1 MSALLDRSPYSER
14 DDRAFLS
21 ELRALTEHHLA
32 GCAEYA
38 RIWPHWNCAEQLAGL
53 PFLHVGTFKSLRF
66 VTRSPGIIH
75 QRVLK
80 SSATSSGVSSQIA
93 LDQRSVELQSRS
105 SSAILTDFLGDER
118 RPLIV
123 LDSVAG
129 LRSGA
134 ELSAR
139 TAAALSL
146 KPLSSDI
153 LFLLKDASDS
163 ASMKWDQLLSILQK
177 TDSLLVYGFTW
188 MLWCAWAAAEIPSE
202 VRSALKGK
210 PIDFV
215 HSGGW
220 KKLEHLRVSRE
231 QFDAKLL
238 CGLDPRS
245 RVLDF
250 YGLVEQVGVVYPLC
264 SAGFRHVPVW
274 ADVLVRDPWTLTPL
288 ADSEGQLQLINLL
301 AWGAP
306 YHNVL
311 TEDIGRIVP
320 GDCRCGRKGK
330 RFEFTRRMPKAEMRG
345 CANV

>member
-1 MSALLDRSPYSER
+1 MSALLERSPYGAR
-14 DDRAFLS
+14 DDHAFLS
-21 ELRALTEHHLA
+21 ELRTLTAHHLA

-38 RIWPHWNCAEQLAGL
+38 RIWPLWTSAEEPAGF
-53 PFLHVGTFKSLRF
+53 PFLHVGTFKSARF
-66 VTRSPGIIH
+66 MTVSPGINH
-75 QRVLK
+75 QRILK
-80 SSATSSGVSSQIA
+80 SSATSSGVSSRIA

-105 SSAILTDFLGDER
+105 SNSILADFLGDER
-118 RPLIV
+118 RPLII

-153 LFLLKDASDS
+153 VFLLKDESDATS
-163 ASMKWDQLLSILQK
+163 VRWNQLLPVLQK
-177 TDSLLVYGFTW
+177 SDSLLVYGLTW
-188 MLWCAWAAAEIPSE
+188 MLWCAWAAAEIPLE
-202 VRSALKGK
+202 VRRLLRGK
-210 PIDFV
+210 RIDFV

-220 KKLEHLRVSRE
+220 KKLEHLRVSRG
-231 QFDAKLL
+231 QFDTKLL

-245 RVLDF
+245 RALDF
-250 YGLVEQVGVVYPLC
+250 YGLVEQVGVIYPLC
-264 SAGFRHVPVW
+264 SAGFRHVPAW
-274 ADVLVRDPWTLTPL
+274 ADVVVRDPWTLAPL

-311 TEDIGRIVP
+311 TEDLGRIIP
-320 GDCRCGRKGK
+320 GECPCGRKGK

>member
-1 MSALLDRSPYSER
+1 LSALLEKRPYGER
-14 DDRAFLS
+14 DESAFLS
-21 ELRALTEHHLA
+21 ELRHLTEHHLA

-38 RIWPHWNCAEQLAGL
+38 RIWPRWKGSGGLADF
-53 PFLHVGTFKSLRF
+53 PFLHVGAFKSIQF
-66 VTRSPGIIH
+66 VTADSSLKH

-80 SSATSSGVSSQIA
+80 SSATSSGVASQIM
-93 LDQRSVELQSRS
+93 LDQRSAELQARS
-105 SSAILTDFLGDER
+105 SSAILADYLGNER

-123 LDSVAG
+123 LDSVNS

-134 ELSAR
+134 EVSAR

-146 KPLSSDI
+146 KPLSTDI
-153 LFLLKDASDS
+153 IFLLRDAGDPRSV
-163 ASMKWDQLLSILQK
+163 KWEQLLHAIHQHE
-177 TDSLLVYGFTW
+177 SLLVYGFTY
-188 MLWCAWAAAEIPSE
+188 MLWCAWAAVEIPGD
-202 VRSALKGK
+202 VRTALKSK
-210 PIDFV
+210 RIDFV

-220 KKLEHLRVSRE
+220 KKLEHLSLSRE
-231 QFDAKLL
+231 QFDAALTR
-238 CGLDPRS
+238 GLASRS
-245 RVLDF
+245 RVLEF

-274 ADVLVRDPWTLTPL
+274 ADALVRDPWTLAPL
-288 ADSEGQLQLINLL
+288 HESEGQLQLINLL

-311 TEDIGRIVP
+311 TEDLGRLVP
-320 GDCRCGRKGK
+320 GECPCGRKGK

>member
-1 MSALLDRSPYSER
+1 VSALLDRHPYGEC
-14 DDRAFLS
+14 DERAFVT
-21 ELRALTEHHLA
+21 ELRALTQHHLA

-38 RIWPHWNCAEQLAGL
+38 RIWPNWKDSADVASF
-53 PFLHVGTFKSLRF
+53 PFLHVGAFKAIQF
-66 VTRSPGIIH
+66 VTSGCGIRH
-75 QRVLK
+75 QRVLR
-80 SSATSSGVSSQIA
+80 SSATLSGIASQIM

-105 SSAILTDFLGDER
+105 SNAILVDFLGTER
-118 RPLIV
+118 RPLLV

-153 LFLLKDASDS
+153 IFLLRDVSEPAS
-163 ASMKWDQLLSILQK
+163 AKWDQLLGVLGK
-177 TDSLLVYGFTW
+177 HDSFFVYGFTS
-188 MLWCAWAAAEIPSE
+188 MLWSAWACAEMPLE
-202 VRSALKGK
+202 VRSALRGK
-210 PIDFV
+210 RIDFV

-220 KKLEHLRVSRE
+220 KKLEHLRVGRE
-231 QFDAKLL
+231 QFDKALTH
-238 CGLDPRS
+238 GLDPRS

-250 YGLVEQVGVVYPLC
+250 YGLVEQVGLVYPLC
-264 SAGFRHVPVW
+264 SMGFRHVPIW
-274 ADVLVRDPWTLTPL
+274 ADVLVRDPWTLAPL

-311 TEDIGRIVP
+311 TEDLGRLVP
-320 GDCRCGRKGK
+320 GECPCGRTGK

>member
-14 DDRAFLS
+14 DDHAFLS
-21 ELRALTEHHLA
+21 DLRTLTEHHLA
-32 GCAEYA
+32 GCPEYA
-38 RIWPHWNCAEQLAGL
+38 RIWPHWTSAEAVSEF
-53 PFLHVGTFKSLRF
+53 PFLHVGTFKSVRF
-66 VTRSPGIIH
+66 VTLTPGITH

-80 SSATSSGVSSQIA
+80 SSATSSGVPSQIT

-105 SSAILTDFLGDER
+105 SSAILADFLGYER
-118 RPLIV
+118 RPLVV
-123 LDSVAG
+123 LDSAAG

-153 LFLLKDASDS
+153 LFALKHVSDP
-163 ASMKWDQLLSILQK
+163 AIMRWDQLLSILHK
-177 TDSLLVYGFTW
+177 SDSLLVYGFTW
-188 MLWCAWAAAEIPSE
+188 ILWCAWAAAEIPIE
-202 VRSALKGK
+202 VRRLLRGK
-210 PIDFV
+210 RIDFV

-238 CGLDPRS
+238 CNLDPRS

-250 YGLVEQVGVVYPLC
+250 YGLVEQVGVIYPLC
-264 SAGFRHVPVW
+264 VAGFRHVPIW
-274 ADVLVRDPWTLTPL
+274 ADILVRDPWTLLPL
-288 ADSEGQLQLINLL
+288 TGSEGQLQFINLL

-311 TEDIGRIVP
+311 TEDLGRIIP
-320 GDCRCGRKGK
+320 GECPCGRKGK
-330 RFEFTRRMPKAEMRG
+330 RFEFTRRMAKAEMRG

>member
-1 MSALLDRSPYSER
+1 MSALLERSPYSER
-14 DDRAFLS
+14 DDRVFLA
-21 ELRALTEHHLA
+21 ELRTLTVHHLA

-38 RIWPHWNCAEQLAGL
+38 SIWSDWTSAEEPAGF
-53 PFLHVGTFKSLRF
+53 PFLHVGTFKSARF
-66 VTRSPGIIH
+66 VTHSAGITH

-105 SSAILTDFLGDER
+105 SNAILADFLGDER

-153 LFLLKDASDS
+153 LFLLKNASDP
-163 ASMKWDQLLSILQK
+163 ASVRWNQLLPVLQK
-177 TDSLLVYGFTW
+177 SDSLIVYGFTW
-188 MLWCAWAAAEIPSE
+188 MLWCAWAATAIPEEIRR
-202 VRSALKGK
+202 VLRGK
-210 PIDFV
+210 RIDFV

-220 KKLEHLRVSRE
+220 KKLEHLRVRRE

-238 CGLDPRS
+238 CDLDPRS

-250 YGLVEQVGVVYPLC
+250 YGLVEQVGVIYPLC
-264 SAGFRHVPVW
+264 SSGFRHVPVW
-274 ADVLVRDPWTLTPL
+274 ADVLVRDPWTLAPL
-288 ADSEGQLQLINLL
+288 TGSEGQLQLVNVL

-311 TEDIGRIVP
+311 TEDLGRIVP
-320 GDCRCGRKGK
+320 GECPCGRTGK
-330 RFEFTRRMPKAEMRG
+330 RFEFIRRMPNAEIRG

>member
-1 MSALLDRSPYSER
+1 MSELLDRDPYSER
-14 DDRAFLS
+14 DQRVFLS
-21 ELRALTEHHLA
+21 ELRALSEHHLS

-38 RIWPHWNCAEQLAGL
+38 RIWSNWKGAEDVAAF
-53 PFLHVGTFKSLRF
+53 PFLHVGMFKAGTF
-66 VTRSPGIIH
+66 VTSACGIQH

-80 SSATSSGVSSQIA
+80 SSATSSGVSSQIR
-93 LDQRSVELQSRS
+93 LDQRSAELQLRS
-105 SSAILTDFLGDER
+105 ASVILADFLGSER

-123 LDSVAG
+123 LDSSAG

-134 ELSAR
+134 ELSAG

-153 LFLLKDASDS
+153 LFLLKDASDPT
-163 ASMKWDQLLSILQK
+163 SMKWDQLLPILAK
-177 TDSLLVYGFTW
+177 NNSLLIYGFTY
-188 MLWCAWAAAEIPSE
+188 MLWCAWAAVEIRAD
-202 VRSALKGK
+202 VRSALQGK
-210 PIDFV
+210 RIDFV

-220 KKLEHLRVSRE
+220 KKLEHLRVSRG
-231 QFDAKLL
+231 QFDSALTR
-238 CGLDPRS
+238 GLDPCS

-250 YGLVEQVGVVYPLC
+250 YGLVEQVGVIYPLC
-264 SAGFRHVPVW
+264 PAGFRHVPVW
-274 ADVLVRDPWTLTPL
+274 ADVLVRDPWNLVPL

-311 TEDIGRIVP
+311 TEDLGRLVP
-320 GDCRCGRKGK
+320 GECPCGRKGK

>member
-1 MSALLDRSPYSER
+1 MSALLGRSPYGER
-14 DDRAFLS
+14 DDGVFLS

-32 GCAEYA
+32 GCPEYA
-38 RIWPHWNCAEQLAGL
+38 RIWSHCTGAEEIAGF
-53 PFLHVGTFKSLRF
+53 PFLHVGTFKSLDF
-66 VTRSPGIIH
+66 LTSGTGIRH

-80 SSATSSGVSSQIA
+80 SSATSSGVSSRIA
-93 LDQRSVELQSRS
+93 LDPHSAELQGRS
-105 SSAILTDFLGDER
+105 SRAILADFLGDAP
-118 RPLIV
+118 RPLII
-123 LDSVAG
+123 LDSIAG
-129 LRSGA
+129 FRSGS

-146 KPLSSDI
+146 KSLSSDI
-153 LFLLKDASDS
+153 VFLLKDASDPT
-163 ASMKWDQLLSILQK
+163 SMRRDQLLGILNRHESI
-177 TDSLLVYGFTW
+177 LVYGFTYI
-188 MLWCAWAAAEIPSE
+188 LWCAWADAEM
-202 VRSALKGK
+202 
-210 PIDFV
+210 PIDIRRALSGKQIHFV

-220 KKLEHLRVSRE
+220 KKLEHLRVDRE

-238 CGLDPRS
+238 RDLDPRS
-245 RVLDF
+245 CVLDF

-274 ADVLVRDPWTLTPL
+274 ADVLVRDPWKLDLL

-311 TEDIGRIVP
+311 TEDLGRIIP
-320 GDCRCGRKGK
+320 GECPCGRKGK